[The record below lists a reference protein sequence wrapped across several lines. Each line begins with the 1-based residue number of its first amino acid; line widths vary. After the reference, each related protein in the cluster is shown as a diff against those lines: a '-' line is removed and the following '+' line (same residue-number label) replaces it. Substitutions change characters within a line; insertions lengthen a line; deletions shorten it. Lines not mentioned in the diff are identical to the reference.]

1 MIIISKTDDKKVASI
16 KVGIK
21 KDYTTYYA
29 YGDTKIIAID
39 NLKAVIKSNKQG
51 KKLLIKEYSLYV
63 KRLRKI
69 LKEMN
74 NIDFTK
80 VRYWRKNGN
89 RN

>member
-1 MIIISKTDDKKVASI
+1 MIYYGLIYGFIA
-16 KVGIK
+16 GIFLN
-21 KDYTTYYA
+21 
-29 YGDTKIIAID
+29 G
-39 NLKAVIKSNKQG
+39 
-51 KKLLIKEYSLYV
+51 
-63 KRLRKI
+63 I

>member
-29 YGDTKIIAID
+29 YGDTEIIAID

-51 KKLLIKEYSLYV
+51 KRLLIKEYSLYV

-80 VRYWRKNGN
+80 VRYWRKK
-89 RN
+89 